1 MSSYRD
7 PAPRGDVYPSEEEI
21 DPAGSGVEAASG
33 PVGIAT
39 GSSAATWSYGEPVA
53 GQPGPQPNPAPGP
66 APTPVPTPGPPPR
79 TGTGARSIVSRHLDG
94 SVEVVT
100 DFDGDGVADVVQFD
114 LDGDGVPDVTYID
127 SDRDG
132 RLDTVLRGVHGHRA

>member
-7 PAPRGDVYPSEEEI
+7 PAPRGDVFPSEEEL
-21 DPAGSGVEAASG
+21 DPTGSDVQPASA
-33 PVGIAT
+33 PVGGFPGHPSPT
-39 GSSAATWSYGEPVA
+39 
-53 GQPGPQPNPAPGP
+53 PGPRPTPAPAP

-79 TGTGARSIVSRHLDG
+79 TGAQSIVTRHLDG

-100 DFDGDGVADVVQFD
+100 DLDGDGVADVVQVD
-114 LDGDGVPDVTYID
+114 LNGDGVPDITYVD

-132 RLDTVLRGVHGHRA
+132 QLDTVLRGAHPGR

>member
-21 DPAGSGVEAASG
+21 DPGGSGVEPASG
-33 PVGIAT
+33 PT
-39 GSSAATWSYGEPVA
+39 GAYASVEAS
-53 GQPGPQPNPAPGP
+53 QPGPQPNPTPAP

-79 TGTGARSIVSRHLDG
+79 LPGGGRSIVSRHLDG
-94 SVEVVT
+94 SVQVVT
-100 DFDGDGVADVVQFD
+100 DVDGDGVADVVQFD
-114 LDGDGVPDVTYID
+114 LDGDGVPDVTYLD

-132 RLDTVLRGVHGHRA
+132 RLDTVLRSSSR